1 VAPAAVTARALRS
14 WGTRGAVGVPGPRTA
29 RLAQDGG
36 EGGPR
41 GGGGEPQL
49 AGSRGE
55 GEEREGKKGVS
66 LLIYFLNA

>member
-1 VAPAAVTARALRS
+1 
-14 WGTRGAVGVPGPRTA
+14 VPGPRTA